1 MNWRD
6 LSQEELDAAYN
17 QAAYAPNM
25 AEVIAR
31 LSDKSREVRTLL
43 GNPQS
48 CQYGGHSIESLD
60 IFSSSKTESPIVV
73 FIHGGSWQT
82 GLAEDNAFP
91 ARTLVNS
98 GCHFVVPDFSPV
110 DDFDGDI
117 NGMVTQLKQAI
128 SWVYQEAQTFG
139 GDPNNIFLCGFSSG
153 AHLAGVLLTQ
163 HWTEVGL
170 PLYPFRGAMLCS
182 GMYELT
188 PVSHSFRRE
197 FVDLNENNIQALS
210 PLVNLEN
217 IHCPLVVAYGTKESP
232 EFIRQGEDFI
242 RALRKRGKAVNEVVA
257 EGFNHFEIIES
268 LESSESALSEALL
281 TLVANQR
288 E

>member
-17 QAAYAPNM
+17 QATYAPNM

-31 LSDKSREVRTLL
+31 LSDKSREARKLL
-43 GNPQS
+43 GNPQTHI
-48 CQYGGHSIESLD
+48 YGGQTIESLD
-60 IFSSSKTESPIVV
+60 LYSSNKTQSPIVV
-73 FIHGGSWQT
+73 FIHGGSWQAGT
-82 GLAEDNAFP
+82 AEDNAFP

-110 DDFDGDI
+110 GDFDGDI
-117 NGMVTQLKQAI
+117 HGMVIQLKQAI
-128 SWVYQEAQTFG
+128 SWVHQEAQTFG

-163 HWTEVGL
+163 NWTDMGL
-170 PLYPFRGAMLCS
+170 PCYPFRGAMLCS

-197 FVDLNENNIQALS
+197 FVNLDENNIPELS

-232 EFIRQGEDFI
+232 EFIRQGDDFI
-242 RALRKRGKAVNEVVA
+242 HALRKNGKAVSKVVA
-257 EGFNHFEIIES
+257 QGLNHYEIIES
-268 LESSESALSEALL
+268 LESSESVLSEALL

-288 E
+288 V